1 MVSMLNLLEAL
12 MLISFGLS
20 WPFSI
25 YKAYKARSVAGKSLV
40 FLLFILFG
48 YSCGIAAKLIYGNI
62 SYVLGFYI
70 LDFALVA
77 TDLGMYIRNKKIE
90 KNNNQEDL

>member
-1 MVSMLNLLEAL
+1 MLNLLEAL

-25 YKAYKARSVAGKSLV
+25 YNSYKARSAKGKSLV

-62 SYVLGFYI
+62 TYVLGFYI
-70 LDFALVA
+70 LDFALVS
-77 TDLGMYIRNKKIE
+77 TDLGMYIINKNIE
-90 KNNNQEDL
+90 KHNNQEELV